1 MLSAA
6 AVDLLLLGTLPY
18 VAFAVFFIFTIERYR
33 ARSFT
38 YSSLS
43 SQFLENRQHFWGMV
57 PFHYGILV
65 VLAGHVVGLLIPRT
79 VLAWNSRPLRLY
91 VLEVTALVFGVLTT
105 VGLGA
110 LIARRATN
118 DRLRTVTS
126 TGDWI
131 ILALLMAQ
139 VAGGV
144 TIALFYPWGSS
155 WYAALGAPYLW
166 SIARM
171 HPDVALVATLP
182 WPAKF
187 HIINA
192 FLIVAVFPFTRLVH
206 ILVIPNP
213 YLWRKPQVV
222 RWLGPVPRAVKN
234 SPAARTGFR

>member
-6 AVDLLLLGTLPY
+6 AIDVLLFGTLPY
-18 VAFAVFFIFTIERYR
+18 VAFAVFFILTIQRYIE
-33 ARSFT
+33 RSFT

-91 VLEVTALVFGVLTT
+91 VLEVTALVFGLLT
-105 VGLGA
+105 VIGLAA
-110 LIARRATN
+110 LIGRRATN
-118 DRLRTVTS
+118 GRLRTVTS
-126 TGDWI
+126 AGDWL

-139 VAGGV
+139 VGGGV
-144 TIALFYPWGSS
+144 LIAVLYPWGSS

-166 SIARM
+166 SIVRL
-171 HPDVALVATLP
+171 HPDVALVAALP
-182 WPAKF
+182 WPIKF

-222 RWLGPVPRAVKN
+222 RWHGPA
-234 SPAARTGFR
+234 PAAARNLRSRS